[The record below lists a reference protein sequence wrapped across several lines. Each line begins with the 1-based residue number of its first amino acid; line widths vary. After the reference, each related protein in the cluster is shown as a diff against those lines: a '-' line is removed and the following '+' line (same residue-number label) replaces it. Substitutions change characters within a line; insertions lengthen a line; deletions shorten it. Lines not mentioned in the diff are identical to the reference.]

1 MDKNDN
7 IAISIEDKAKLLRE
21 TVFPSIEVDLSDILD
36 FIYPRSLEIEN
47 RLSIDEIYAA
57 YVRTKPDK
65 APGTNNIPN
74 RIVHILAKSRIT
86 LLERLF

>member
-1 MDKNDN
+1 LR
-7 IAISIEDKAKLLRE
+7 SLFPRPIEA
-21 TVFPSIEVDLSDILD
+21 DLSDILD
-36 FIYPRSLEIEN
+36 FTYPRPLETEN

-57 YVRTKPDK
+57 CVRTKPDK

-74 RIVHILAKSRIT
+74 RIVYILAKSRIT